1 MRDEAFKVLGDTTLA
16 DQAIQGDAPEFTVTS
31 QPTNNLG
38 PSVARQV
45 TGTFTV
51 PCFLTNGCFSG
62 GVMDLDAQGLPK
74 QIGTY
79 EANFQ
84 CIIPPVGL
92 AGPGSPKL
100 RPLVY
105 GHGLLGDAIEVVFS
119 PVSRGL
125 AQDYESIACATN
137 EIGMAAEDILAT
149 VAPTLTDMNQF
160 NKLADRLQQG
170 VLNGLFLA
178 RLMQHP
184 DGLGTHPA
192 FQDGDGVTP
201 GESVIDTNDV
211 NYIGASQGG
220 IVGGPLTALSPDF
233 IQSALIVGGMNYSTL
248 LTRSS
253 NWDTYGTIFNAN
265 YEDELT
271 RPLILNIVQMLWD
284 RGESNGYAHVMT
296 DNPPPNTPK
305 HNLTLHVALGD
316 HQVSNF
322 ASDVQARTNGLKT
335 PAGGIDPMRWPDYED
350 LWNVPRIGADE
361 YPYRGS
367 AIIYWDAGPYRLNP
381 LNLVRTSG
389 PGPRRTRTFRRT
401 TTGRTRTEPHVEP
414 RVRSR

>member
-1 MRDEAFKVLGDTTLA
+1 
-16 DQAIQGDAPEFTVTS
+16 
-31 QPTNNLG
+31 
-38 PSVARQV
+38 
-45 TGTFTV
+45 
-51 PCFLTNGCFSG
+51 
-62 GVMDLDAQGLPK
+62 
-74 QIGTY
+74 
-79 EANFQ
+79 
-84 CIIPPVGL
+84 
-92 AGPGSPKL
+92 
-100 RPLVY
+100 
-105 GHGLLGDAIEVVFS
+105 
-119 PVSRGL
+119 
-125 AQDYESIACATN
+125 
-137 EIGMAAEDILAT
+137 MAAEDILAT

-178 RLMQHP
+178 RLMHHP

-192 FQDGDGVTP
+192 FQDGDGVNP
-201 GESVIDTNDV
+201 GDSVIDTSDV
-211 NYIGASQGG
+211 HYIGASQGG

-265 YEDELT
+265 YDDELI

-296 DNPPPNTPK
+296 DNPPPNTPQ

-350 LWNVPRIGADE
+350 LWNIPRIGADE

-381 LNLVRTSG
+381 SNTSQDIGTGTPPYENVPPNDDWEDPHGAPRGAEG
-389 PGPRRTRTFRRT
+389 PISMMNTFLQPN
-401 TTGRTRTEPHVEP
+401 GYIEDACNGQPCIGSGWDGDYDSIIPVP
-414 RVRSR
+414 